1 MELRFLE
8 KDLVFFRFV
17 LLRVVLVRELVA
29 AEVGIL
35 LVVVSLTGRKL
46 SKTKGSF
53 DLYSMDTLLGAFV
66 EFLLKLLRMHSLE
79 GILVTSWT
87 PCSLPR

>member
-53 DLYSMDTLLGAFV
+53 DLYSMDTLLGALVDLFAPGIGWV
-66 EFLLKLLRMHSLE
+66 EAVEAGRHVDRAF
-79 GILVTSWT
+79 
-87 PCSLPR
+87 